1 MRMFFQLLVDG
12 LFMGLVYVLMSTGFN
27 LVMSVG
33 NIIYLAFGEFYMLGG
48 FCAWYLVVPGPLNY
62 FPAVLI
68 TVIATG
74 ILGALSYLV
83 VYRPLQYK
91 ENQFLTNFI
100 AGIGLMLIIGQSAL
114 LIFGTTSRG
123 IPEVFKGVLNAWG
136 VRISVD
142 KLMILGLS
150 VAVLMALHAML
161 QWTRTGR
168 AMRAVSF
175 RSDVA
180 SLQGINAD
188 RMFLATV
195 TIGCALA
202 GFAGAVMAPLFG
214 VDLGMGANGGF
225 LVLLV
230 VILGGV
236 GSMPG
241 AILAGLV
248 FGEVLSFGQAYVGSG
263 QAQILFFVVI
273 AIILLI
279 RPQGLLGKKTQ
290 KELGGV

>member
-1 MRMFFQLLVDG
+1 VRMFLQLLVDG

-27 LVMSVG
+27 LVMSVA
-33 NIIYLAFGEFYMLGG
+33 NIIYLAFGEFYMLGAFG
-48 FCAWYLVVPGPLNY
+48 VWYLEVPGHLNY
-62 FPAVLI
+62 FLAVIL
-68 TVIATG
+68 TVIGTAV
-74 ILGALSYLV
+74 LGALTYLL
-83 VYRPLQYK
+83 VYRPLQY
-91 ENQFLTNFI
+91 EQNQFLTNFI
-100 AGIGLMLIIGQSAL
+100 AGIGLMLIIGQGAL
-114 LIFGTTSRG
+114 LTFGTTPRG
-123 IPEVFKGVLNAWG
+123 VPEVFKGIIDAWG

-142 KLMILGLS
+142 RLMILGL
-150 VAVLMALHAML
+150 AVTVLIFLHAVL
-161 QWTRTGR
+161 QWTRIGR
-168 AMRAVSF
+168 ALRAVSF
-175 RSDVA
+175 RSDIA

-214 VDLGMGANGGF
+214 IDLGMGANGGF

-248 FGEVLSFGQAYVGSG
+248 FGEVLSFGQAYIGSG
-263 QAQILFFVVI
+263 QAQIFFFVVI

-279 RPQGLLGKKTQ
+279 RPQGLLGKKT
-290 KELGGV
+290 KREFGSV